1 MCESPPAPGD
11 KLRYY
16 GRCAAVPYCSKHC
29 AEADW
34 PAHRLECDSMR
45 RARGRE
51 ALADHETRGGHK
63 QDFNQMNRDVVSW
76 FKAVPGLFNEI
87 QLLPETYRGESTFI
101 HASAAN

>member
-1 MCESPPAPGD
+1 
-11 KLRYY
+11 
-16 GRCAAVPYCSKHC
+16 
-29 AEADW
+29 
-34 PAHRLECDSMR
+34 MR